1 MKKIKTLLYGAAWTM
16 AAALTLTGC
25 STADLVDGGSTSIS
39 SAQINV
45 SNFPAFSA
53 ESTTPQTRTAAV
65 GTYDAG
71 KSAWVAND
79 QILLKV
85 TDGNNKISTATATF
99 DGTAWTLSPA
109 LTSSTTTASVE
120 AYYAPNYKWDS
131 NNTLTLKSEKT
142 AGTDEMLSYQSATA
156 VDVTSKSGI
165 GITFAARDYSRLRIA
180 ATPSTVVKLTCADFT
195 ANDGTTTAASG
206 FTTTADA
213 NGNAYFYGTWT
224 ANATMAI
231 AFNYSSTDYNLGSKK
246 ATDASTTG
254 TSYALNALALPTT
267 YNQVGAGTSSDNPYR
282 IYNATQLQNIGVCQG
297 QYVSLENDIDCS
309 SIVPFSPIPTSDT
322 SFQGTFDG
330 KGYTISNLSLGI
342 YGIYNGYD
350 YDYPYSGLFYLSQ
363 ATIKNVILK
372 NPETNQQSLNDFA
385 NSKKASLTSAALAA
399 SADQSIIYNCGVIET
414 ENKHSITG
422 TTSGALLGVC
432 HSSYV
437 ISCFSN
443 IPVNGSD
450 VGGSL
455 IGSVETWGDSN
466 EGLLVASYSLG
477 KVTSGTGT
485 DTFTGGLVSTNSA
498 DMILSCYSTADVS
511 QPNGTKGGLVGRN
524 YFSIYYCAT
533 NSQLGT
539 AGAGGTNGAT
549 YTGIGTN
556 SGTATGCFGGITDF
570 GDIRSKIVTADAEAQ
585 WTTYKAAHT
594 NLPTEIS
601 SKSLDQL
608 WGTATATGLK
618 LSWEK

>member
-120 AYYAPNYKWDS
+120 AYYAPNYEWV

-142 AGTDEMLSYQSATA
+142 AGTDEKLSYQSATA
-156 VDVTSKSGI
+156 VDVTSASGI
-165 GITFAARDYSRLRIA
+165 NITFAARNYSRLRIA

-224 ANATMAI
+224 ANAELAI

-309 SIVPFSPIPTSDT
+309 SIVPFSPIPD
-322 SFQGTFDG
+322 FRGTFDG

-342 YGIYNGYD
+342 AKGDDYN
-350 YDYPYSGLFYLSQ
+350 PSGLFNLTAAIIQ
-363 ATIKNVILK
+363 NVILK
-372 NPETNQQSLNDFA
+372 NPETNQS
-385 NSKKASLTSAALAA
+385 SLTGISGPRCGALAGM
-399 SADQSIIYNCGVIET
+399 SSNCIIYNCGVIAT
-414 ENKHSITG
+414 DGTHSI
-422 TTSGALLGVC
+422 SGAYAGGLIGEDNGSC
-432 HSSYV
+432 I

-443 IPVNGSD
+443 IPVNTQSESGS
-450 VGGSL
+450 VGGL
-455 IGSVETWGDSN
+455 IGFINEYGNNSN
-466 EGLLVASYSLG
+466 LVVASYSLG
-477 KVTSGTGT
+477 QVTANNAAGPYSC
-485 DTFTGGLVSTNSA
+485 TGGLVGKNKNS
-498 DMILSCYSTADVS
+498 MILSCYSTGGVTAS
-511 QPNGTKGGLVGRN
+511 AGNIGGLVGTDA
-524 YFSIYYCAT
+524 SSVYYCAT

-539 AGAGGTNGAT
+539 AGVGGTNGAT

-556 SGTATGCFGGITDF
+556 SGTATGCFGDITTF
-570 GDIRSKIVTADAEAQ
+570 ADIRDKIVTTDAEAQ